1 MRLLSLFVF
10 SMIVWF
16 AHAQNPIAILEGTWQ
31 VEGKAQYEAWWK
43 SDEGLEGKGYK
54 FADGEEKALETLRV
68 YLSEEGYVYE
78 ATVSSQ
84 NEGAAI
90 SFPLNTAVQDTLS
103 FENPDHDFPK
113 KIQYLPLSEDE
124 LQVFVKGENGS
135 GFSFR
140 MRKAD

>member
-1 MRLLSLFVF
+1 MRYGFFIVLL
-10 SMIVWF
+10 F
-16 AHAQNPIAILEGTWQ
+16 AFLYGYAQDPIIILEGTWQ